1 MKNLLLLSIL
11 ILSTSNSLMSQ
22 NLQDLNWISGYWTG
36 NTQGVDM
43 EELWTP
49 VSGNMILGVHRDVFG
64 EKSAFEFLRI
74 TTKDDGT
81 VVYLASPSGKTPT
94 EFTLSELTS
103 EKVVFENLSHDFPQR
118 IIYIRSGD
126 KLTARIEDES
136 GEKGMQWTWTKTIF
150 K

>member
-1 MKNLLLLSIL
+1 MKNLVLLLL
-11 ILSTSNSLMSQ
+11 FVLSTSTSVISQ

-36 NTQGVDM
+36 NTQGVAM

-49 VSGNMILGVHRDVFG
+49 VAGNMILGVHRDVVG
-64 EKSAFEFLRI
+64 ENSGFEFLRI

-81 VVYLASPSGKTPT
+81 IVYLASPSGKEPT
-94 EFTLSELTS
+94 
-103 EKVVFENLSHDFPQR
+103 
-118 IIYIRSGD
+118 IIYSRAGD

-136 GEKGMQWTWTKTIF
+136 GEKGMQWSWTKMEL

>member
-1 MKNLLLLSIL
+1 MKNLVLLLL
-11 ILSTSNSLMSQ
+11 FVLSTSTSVISQ

-36 NTQGVDM
+36 NTQGVAM

-49 VSGNMILGVHRDVFG
+49 VAGNMILGVHRDVVG
-64 EKSAFEFLRI
+64 ENSGFEFLRI

-81 VVYLASPSGKTPT
+81 IVYLASPSGKEPT

-118 IIYIRSGD
+118 IIYSRAGD

-136 GEKGMQWTWTKTIF
+136 GEKGMQWSWTKMEL